1 MKDALDALPDDYPD
15 YLRVRDEDAPVPT
28 WEQVTRSA
36 ESMNAEM
43 TASVSRIIAGTED
56 DREARTIWELWP
68 PSYRRSVALL
78 IDKIYN
84 EGWLDSV
91 GKIISP
97 WDGGWYVYPRET
109 GRGTLG
115 EILDSKSGAEGTYTR
130 SSIREGLFAFL
141 NSWNHKDWR
150 ESWMEN
156 DAGMAAIHVGVFEN
170 GTAEVHF
177 EAFNPLF
184 TKGASYSDVIDIPLL
199 GAFNYRFFQLHRRW
213 EQSEFA
219 TQARRSANFYYMM
232 REEVPL
238 CF

>member
-1 MKDALDALPDDYPD
+1 MSDEFRDLPDEYPD
-15 YLRVRDEDAPVPT
+15 YLKYKDADAPVPT

-36 ESMNAEM
+36 DSFNPYM
-43 TASVSRIIAGTED
+43 TSNMSRIIVGTED
-56 DREARTIWELWP
+56 TEGARDLWNLWP
-68 PSYRRSVALL
+68 TNYRRSIALL

-91 GKIISP
+91 GKIVSP
-97 WDGGWYVYPRET
+97 WDGGWYFYSRET
-109 GRGTLG
+109 EQGSLAD
-115 EILDSKSGAEGTYTR
+115 ILNSKAGADGTYTR
-130 SSIREGLFAFL
+130 STIREGLFAFL

-156 DAGMAAIHVGVFEN
+156 DEGMAAIHVGIFEN
-170 GTAEVHF
+170 NMVEVHF

-184 TKGASYSDVIDIPLL
+184 IKGASGSDVIDIPLL
-199 GAFNYRFFQLHRRW
+199 GAFNYRYFQLHRRW

-219 TQARRSANFYYMM
+219 KYVRRSANFYFMM
-232 REEVPL
+232 RDKVPL

>member
-1 MKDALDALPDDYPD
+1 MSINFDNLPDEYPD
-15 YLRVRDEDAPVPT
+15 YLRYKDEDAPVPT
-28 WEQVTRSA
+28 WEQVTRSVN
-36 ESMNAEM
+36 SFNTEM
-43 TASVSRIIAGTED
+43 TVNVSRIVAGVEDATE
-56 DREARTIWELWP
+56 AQALWNLWP
-68 PSYRRSVALL
+68 PGYQRSSALL

-91 GKIISP
+91 GKIVNP
-97 WDGGWYVYPRET
+97 WDGGCYFYSRET
-109 GRGTLG
+109 ERGSLSDV
-115 EILDSKSGAEGTYTR
+115 LNSKAGADGTYTR

-156 DAGMAAIHVGVFEN
+156 DAGMAAIHIGIFEN
-170 GTAEVHF
+170 GMVEVHF

-184 TKGASYSDVIDIPLL
+184 TKKANRSDVIDIPLL
-199 GAFNYRFFQLHRRW
+199 GAFNYRFFHLHRRW

-219 TQARRSANFYYMM
+219 THVRRSANFYFMM
-232 REEVPL
+232 RDHVPL